1 MITQDL
7 YKQILIKTDQL
18 QPELKKIRRTLH
30 QYPETGWMEMR
41 TSSIIAGYLKKFNFD
56 EILTGEAVCKANARM
71 GIPDKSCLSE
81 HYTQTINQEGTDL
94 TYLPDTQKGFTG
106 VIGILRCGS
115 GPVVA
120 LRFDIDALPIQESSE
135 ETHFPAKNGFSS
147 QNNGVMHACG
157 HDMILAAA
165 LILAKIVA
173 EEQRMQENFPV
184 RLRFLFE
191 PAEEIGEGAKR
202 MLQAGALENPK
213 ADAFLM
219 FHYAADMTFGMAVH
233 QGQASS
239 MINSMQI
246 HVHGKSSHWCEADKG
261 IDAIYAAAQVISAIH
276 DLNESFGKQ
285 HPDSGKYI
293 VGTGTIHGGEYTNI
307 IADHVVLNG
316 NIRAVHEETYMALE
330 HELERN
336 LQEIEKQTGT
346 QIRMEF
352 PKDPVYAF
360 ANDEELTETAKVVG
374 AEVFGDKFVLEGE
387 DELFLSGDNAYR
399 YFRETRGLFT
409 VFLAGIPGENHPLHH
424 PKFQLDERI
433 LPYSVEALYKIIT
446 TL

>member
-1 MITQDL
+1 MNIQD
-7 YKQILIKTDQL
+7 YTEELIELRHHFHQH
-18 QPELKKIRRTLH
+18 PELALQEVETSAYIRRYLEKLG
-30 QYPETGWMEMR
+30 YEIKPVEPTGLIAELPCLRDRKKVIVLRAEM
-41 TSSIIAGYLKKFNFD
+41 
-56 EILTGEAVCKANARM
+56 
-71 GIPDKSCLSE
+71 
-81 HYTQTINQEGTDL
+81 
-94 TYLPDTQKGFTG
+94 
-106 VIGILRCGS
+106 
-115 GPVVA
+115 
-120 LRFDIDALPIQESSE
+120 DALPIQEQTGLSYASVNE
-135 ETHFPAKNGFSS
+135 GC
-147 QNNGVMHACG
+147 MHACG
-157 HDMILAAA
+157 HDLILASA

-173 EEQRMQENFPV
+173 EESEKFPV
-184 RLRFLFE
+184 RIRFLFE

-219 FHYAADMTFGMAVH
+219 FHYAADMTLGMAVH

-261 IDAIYAAAQVISAIH
+261 IDAIYAAAQVVNAIH
-276 DLNESFGKQ
+276 DLNENFGKQ
-285 HPDSGKYI
+285 HPDTGKYI
-293 VGTGTIHGGEYTNI
+293 IGTGTIHGGEYTNI

-330 HELERN
+330 QELEKY
-336 LQEIEKQTGT
+336 LQKIEQKTGT

-360 ANDEELTETAKVVG
+360 ANDDELVWTAKAVG
-374 AEVFGDKFVLEGE
+374 EEIFGDKFVLEGE

-399 YFRETRGLFT
+399 YFKETRGLFS
-409 VFLAGIPGENHPLHH
+409 VFLAGIPGEEHPLHH

-433 LPYSVEALYKIIT
+433 LPYSVEALYKIIME
-446 TL
+446 LSL

>member
-1 MITQDL
+1 MNIQD
-7 YKQILIKTDQL
+7 YTEELIELRHHFHQH
-18 QPELKKIRRTLH
+18 PELALQEVETSAYIRRYLEKLG
-30 QYPETGWMEMR
+30 YEIKPVEPTGLIAELPCLRDRKKVIVLRAEM
-41 TSSIIAGYLKKFNFD
+41 
-56 EILTGEAVCKANARM
+56 
-71 GIPDKSCLSE
+71 
-81 HYTQTINQEGTDL
+81 
-94 TYLPDTQKGFTG
+94 
-106 VIGILRCGS
+106 
-115 GPVVA
+115 
-120 LRFDIDALPIQESSE
+120 DALPIQEQTGLSYASVNE
-135 ETHFPAKNGFSS
+135 GC
-147 QNNGVMHACG
+147 MHACG
-157 HDMILAAA
+157 HDFILASA

-173 EEQRMQENFPV
+173 EESEKFPV
-184 RLRFLFE
+184 RIRFLFE

-219 FHYAADMTFGMAVH
+219 FHYAADMTLGMAVH
-233 QGQASS
+233 QGQAYS

-261 IDAIYAAAQVISAIH
+261 IDAIYAAAQVVNTIH
-276 DLNESFGKQ
+276 DLNENFGKQ
-285 HPDSGKYI
+285 HPDAGKYI
-293 VGTGTIHGGEYTNI
+293 IGTGTIHGGEYTNI

-330 HELERN
+330 QELEKY
-336 LQEIEKQTGT
+336 LQKIEQKTGT

-360 ANDEELTETAKVVG
+360 ANDDELVWTAKTVG
-374 AEVFGDKFVLEGE
+374 EEIFGDKFVLEGE

-399 YFRETRGLFT
+399 YFKETRGLFS
-409 VFLAGIPGENHPLHH
+409 VFLAGIPGEEHPLHH

-446 TL
+446 ELSL

>member
-1 MITQDL
+1 MKTQIGGYMNIQDYTEELIELRHHFHQHPDL
-7 YKQILIKTDQL
+7 AL
-18 QPELKKIRRTLH
+18 QEVETSAYIRRYLE
-30 QYPETGWMEMR
+30 QLGYEIKPVEPTGLIAELPCLRDRKKVIVLRAEM
-41 TSSIIAGYLKKFNFD
+41 
-56 EILTGEAVCKANARM
+56 
-71 GIPDKSCLSE
+71 
-81 HYTQTINQEGTDL
+81 
-94 TYLPDTQKGFTG
+94 
-106 VIGILRCGS
+106 
-115 GPVVA
+115 
-120 LRFDIDALPIQESSE
+120 DALPIQEQTGLSYASVNE
-135 ETHFPAKNGFSS
+135 GC
-147 QNNGVMHACG
+147 MHACG
-157 HDMILAAA
+157 HDFILASA

-173 EEQRMQENFPV
+173 EESEKFPV
-184 RLRFLFE
+184 RIRFLFE

-219 FHYAADMTFGMAVH
+219 FHYAADMTLGMAVH

-261 IDAIYAAAQVISAIH
+261 IDAIYAAAQVVNAIH
-276 DLNESFGKQ
+276 DLNENFGKQ
-285 HPDSGKYI
+285 HPDTGKYI
-293 VGTGTIHGGEYTNI
+293 IGTGTIHGGEYTNI

-330 HELERN
+330 QELEKY
-336 LQEIEKQTGT
+336 LQKIEQKTGT

-360 ANDEELTETAKVVG
+360 ANDDELVWTAKAVG
-374 AEVFGDKFVLEGE
+374 EEIFGDKFVLEGE

-399 YFRETRGLFT
+399 YFKETRGLFS
-409 VFLAGIPGENHPLHH
+409 VFLAGIPGEEHPLHH
-424 PKFQLDERI
+424 PKFQLDERV

-446 TL
+446 ELSL

>member
-1 MITQDL
+1 MNIEKYTEELITLRHYFHQH
-7 YKQILIKTDQL
+7 
-18 QPELKKIRRTLH
+18 PELALQEVETSAYIRKYLEKLG
-30 QYPETGWMEMR
+30 YEIVPIEPTGLIAELPSLRNREKLVVLRAEM
-41 TSSIIAGYLKKFNFD
+41 
-56 EILTGEAVCKANARM
+56 
-71 GIPDKSCLSE
+71 
-81 HYTQTINQEGTDL
+81 
-94 TYLPDTQKGFTG
+94 
-106 VIGILRCGS
+106 
-115 GPVVA
+115 
-120 LRFDIDALPIQESSE
+120 DALPIQEQTNLPYASV
-135 ETHFPAKNGFSS
+135 NQGC
-147 QNNGVMHACG
+147 MHACG

-173 EEQRMQENFPV
+173 EEQRMQESFPV
-184 RLRFLFE
+184 RL
-191 PAEEIGEGAKR
+191 R

-285 HPDSGKYI
+285 HPDAGKYI

-336 LQEIEKQTGT
+336 LQKIEKQTGT

-433 LPYSVEALYKIIT
+433 LPYSVETLYKIIT

>member
-1 MITQDL
+1 MNIEKYTEELITLRHYFHQH
-7 YKQILIKTDQL
+7 
-18 QPELKKIRRTLH
+18 PELALQEVETSAYIRKYLEKLG
-30 QYPETGWMEMR
+30 YEIVPIEPTGLIAELPSLRNREKLVVLRAEM
-41 TSSIIAGYLKKFNFD
+41 
-56 EILTGEAVCKANARM
+56 
-71 GIPDKSCLSE
+71 
-81 HYTQTINQEGTDL
+81 
-94 TYLPDTQKGFTG
+94 
-106 VIGILRCGS
+106 
-115 GPVVA
+115 
-120 LRFDIDALPIQESSE
+120 DALPIQEQTNLPYASV
-135 ETHFPAKNGFSS
+135 NQGC
-147 QNNGVMHACG
+147 MHACG

-173 EEQRMQENFPV
+173 EEQRMQESFPV

-285 HPDSGKYI
+285 HPDAGKYI

-307 IADHVVLNG
+307 IADRNG
-316 NIRAVHEETYMALE
+316 LTEAVYVGDIQGDYDASCHAGVGFIHAAYGFGTIAADVP
-330 HELERN
+330 
-336 LQEIEKQTGT
+336 EIHT
-346 QIRMEF
+346 F
-352 PKDPVYAF
+352 
-360 ANDEELTETAKVVG
+360 EELTETAKAVG
-374 AEVFGDKFVLEGE
+374 EEVFGDKFVLEGE

>member
-1 MITQDL
+1 MKTQIGGYMNIQD
-7 YKQILIKTDQL
+7 YTEELIELRHHFHQH
-18 QPELKKIRRTLH
+18 PELALQEVETSAYIRRYLEKLG
-30 QYPETGWMEMR
+30 YEIKPVEPTGLIAELPCLRDREKVVVLRAEM
-41 TSSIIAGYLKKFNFD
+41 
-56 EILTGEAVCKANARM
+56 
-71 GIPDKSCLSE
+71 
-81 HYTQTINQEGTDL
+81 
-94 TYLPDTQKGFTG
+94 
-106 VIGILRCGS
+106 
-115 GPVVA
+115 
-120 LRFDIDALPIQESSE
+120 DALPIQEQTGLSYASVNE
-135 ETHFPAKNGFSS
+135 GC
-147 QNNGVMHACG
+147 MHACG
-157 HDMILAAA
+157 HDFILASA

-173 EEQRMQENFPV
+173 EESEKFPV
-184 RLRFLFE
+184 RIRFLFE

-202 MLQAGALENPK
+202 MLQAGALEDPK

-219 FHYAADMTFGMAVH
+219 FHYAADMTLGMAVH

-261 IDAIYAAAQVISAIH
+261 IDAIYAAAQVVNAIH
-276 DLNESFGKQ
+276 DLNENFGKQ
-285 HPDSGKYI
+285 HPDAGKYI
-293 VGTGTIHGGEYTNI
+293 IGTGTIHGGEYTNI

-330 HELERN
+330 QELEKY
-336 LQEIEKQTGT
+336 LQKIEQKTGT

-360 ANDEELTETAKVVG
+360 ANDDELVWTAKAVG
-374 AEVFGDKFVLEGE
+374 EEIFGDKFVLEGE

-399 YFRETRGLFT
+399 YFKETRGLFS
-409 VFLAGIPGENHPLHH
+409 VFLAGIPGEEHPLHH

-446 TL
+446 ELSL